1 MKGEIVDR
9 AKDFAI
15 DLDEHVET
23 AWKALDDGFTVEI
36 AWEALH
42 HIELYYVLRLVEHM
56 LLIAE
61 YMLIEART
69 NPLDPIEQK
78 SVHLKRVTGGF
89 IEEGKLRTWQVFK
102 MYYISGTGINV
113 HRKITMDSTKNAG
126 LYGNLILRP
135 DSTSIH
141 PRIPYITE
149 ALTSS
154 YCC

>member
-1 MKGEIVDR
+1 MKGEIVDG
-9 AKDFAI
+9 AKDFAL

-36 AWEALH
+36 VWETLH
-42 HIELYYVLRLVEHM
+42 HIELYYVLRIIGHM

-69 NPLDPIEQK
+69 NPLDPIEQGT
-78 SVHLKRVTGGF
+78 VQLKKVTGGF
-89 IEEGKLRTWQVFK
+89 IEEGKSRTWQMFK
-102 MYYISGTGINV
+102 MYRISGTGINV
-113 HRKITMDSTKNAG
+113 RGKLTMDSTKDTG
-126 LYGNLILRP
+126 LYENFILVP
-135 DSTSIH
+135 DRTSIH
-141 PRIPYITE
+141 SRIPYVTE

>member
-9 AKDFAI
+9 AKDFAL

-23 AWKALDDGFTVEI
+23 AWKFLDDGFTVEI
-36 AWEALH
+36 VWEAIH
-42 HIELYYVLRLVEHM
+42 HIELYYFLRIIEHIF
-56 LLIAE
+56 LITE

-69 NPLDPIEQK
+69 NPLDLIEQE
-78 SVHLKRVTGGF
+78 SVRLKNVTGGF
-89 IEEGKLRTWQVFK
+89 IEEGERRTWQAFK
-102 MYYISGTGINV
+102 MYYISGAGINV
-113 HRKITMDSTKNAG
+113 CGKLTMDSTKNAG
-126 LYGNLILRP
+126 LYGNSILRP
-135 DSTSIH
+135 DHTSIH